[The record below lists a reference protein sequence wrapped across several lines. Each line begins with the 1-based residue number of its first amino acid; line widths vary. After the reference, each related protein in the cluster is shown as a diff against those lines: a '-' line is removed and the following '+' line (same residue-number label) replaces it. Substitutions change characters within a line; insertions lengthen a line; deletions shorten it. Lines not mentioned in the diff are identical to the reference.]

1 MDRSQIPGLWWHRPG
16 IRQPL
21 LPLVSTL
28 ELVQKFPIDF
38 NILQR
43 NCPLQTKNG
52 LALAKMKFLVYDVM
66 SAHSPVSVHLPEG
79 TLLSQTGLNQL
90 WLVVF
95 AVQDITFSQVFK
107 DTKRKEGWRG
117 LSLLCDVCGQ
127 RKGVIPNRV
136 QFHGSAEFCDL
147 GPNKIWSGNW
157 HKCWKSQVVKCNRK
171 VYYYM
176 LLGCLKCRILWHH
189 DLGSDILYM

>member
-1 MDRSQIPGLWWHRPG
+1 MALPSLRWNSWFMMSWVLTHLCPYICQRALCWARLVWTSCGWLCLQFRTS
-16 IRQPL
+16 L
-21 LPLVSTL
+21 LVRYSKTL
-28 ELVQKFPIDF
+28 K
-38 NILQR
+38 
-43 NCPLQTKNG
+43 
-52 LALAKMKFLVYDVM
+52 
-66 SAHSPVSVHLPEG
+66 
-79 TLLSQTGLNQL
+79 
-90 WLVVF
+90 
-95 AVQDITFSQVFK
+95 
-107 DTKRKEGWRG
+107 KRKVGWRG